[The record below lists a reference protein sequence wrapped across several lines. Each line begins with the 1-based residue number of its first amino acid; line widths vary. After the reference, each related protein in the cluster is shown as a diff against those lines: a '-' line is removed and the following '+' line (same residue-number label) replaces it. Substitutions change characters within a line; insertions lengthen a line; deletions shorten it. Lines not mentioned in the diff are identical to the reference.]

1 MIKSD
6 ALHKQIAFYMP
17 IDCHDL
23 KTNGT
28 KDHLFL
34 KVMHHTN
41 VGITGTIGRNLRRTT
56 ISYKHKFNC
65 TWRKNKLQRFVS
77 LIIITKVK
85 QSTLTVSSNKRKA
98 STWANN

>member
-1 MIKSD
+1 MYSEI
-6 ALHKQIAFYMP
+6 
-17 IDCHDL
+17 
-23 KTNGT
+23 
-28 KDHLFL
+28 

-41 VGITGTIGRNLRRTT
+41 VGITGTIGRNLRTTT

-77 LIIITKVK
+77 LIIITKLK